1 MKIRKIQLKGYK
13 RFFDLTIDLGNT
25 PKRIVALVGPNGCGK
40 SSVLDGMLFFNINYN
55 SPIGNKQQK
64 DYKYHSLNQEQ
75 NYNYQNIKIEL
86 ESGKIE
92 DTIQERHKVNKQSTF
107 FSFRSPYRYN
117 SDLNIQES
125 RATVNITDNNY
136 GASSTADLDDKIEE
150 SYRKLL
156 IKFNKYLHEQ
166 DCKPSEA
173 KEKIVG
179 DLNKSIKNCLNMEIS
194 NLGDINDGK
203 GTLFFKK
210 EDQHNEFEFNVLSAG
225 EKEVID
231 ILLDLYLRKEDYN
244 ESIFIFDEPEL
255 HINTSIQR
263 QLLIEINKLIG
274 ENCQI
279 WIATHSIGFLRALQE
294 ELKEESQIIHF
305 KKDVNWGNEDQTL
318 EPIKTSIFTWKDIFE
333 TALDDLTGLVS
344 PKRIIYCEGQPI
356 TDSEEKGLDALV
368 FNQLFSE
375 EFSDTLF
382 ISAGGDDLMKNS
394 NIALQIITKAFQG
407 VEIFRLKDRD
417 EKTDEERNDFLS
429 LSTNNKMLQR
439 REIEN
444 YLFDKEVLKSYA
456 LSKSITFDE
465 NKYDSVVN
473 DISTQDLKTIQQIIQ
488 QSVKSH
494 GKINQF
500 KKELRLHIPKNGIIY
515 NELKGCIF

>member
-1 MKIRKIQLKGYK
+1 
-13 RFFDLTIDLGNT
+13 LGDS

-86 ESGKIE
+86 DSGKIE
-92 DTIQERHKVNKQSTF
+92 DTILERHQVNKQTTL

-125 RATVNITDNNY
+125 RKTVNISDNIY

-156 IKFNKYLHEQ
+156 VMFNDYLNEQ

-173 KEKIVG
+173 KEKIIG
-179 DLNKSIKNCLNMEIS
+179 DLNNSIKNCINLEIS
-194 NLGDINDGK
+194 NLGDINKGK

-210 EDQHNEFEFNVLSAG
+210 EDQHNEFEFNVLSSG

-231 ILLDLYLRKEDYN
+231 ILLDLYLRKKDYN

-305 KKDVNWGNEDQTL
+305 KKDSNLGNEAQII
-318 EPIKTSIFTWKDIFE
+318 EPIKASIFSWKEIFE
-333 TALDDLTGLVS
+333 TALDDLTGLIS
-344 PKRIIYCEGQPI
+344 PKKIIYCEGEPK

-417 EKTDEERNDFLS
+417 EKNNQERQQFLS
-429 LSTNNKMLQR
+429 LSSNNRMLER

-444 YLFDKEVLKSYA
+444 YLFDKEVLNNYAKAKSV
-456 LSKSITFDE
+456 TFDE
-465 NKYDSVVN
+465 NKYDSAVK
-473 DISTQDLKTIQQIIQ
+473 DITSQDLKI
-488 QSVKSH
+488 
-494 GKINQF
+494 
-500 KKELRLHIPKNGIIY
+500 
-515 NELKGCIF
+515 